1 VCALPSVLGDERLQ
15 RLHQRRVHLDDLDL
29 GALHERSDR
38 RRREADIADLD
49 AADRQDA
56 EARVDS
62 YAVSVSAA
70 FDGLSSS
77 MNAAIAFVS
86 FIRHLG
92 PSLPLAAGRWV
103 PRCARKDISR
113 HFRC

>member
-1 VCALPSVLGDERLQ
+1 MNAFSGSTSAGYILMTWTLEPFTSARIVGGAKLISPTLMPQIGET
-15 RLHQRRVHLDDLDL
+15 RRP
-29 GALHERSDR
+29 
-38 RRREADIADLD
+38 
-49 AADRQDA
+49 
-56 EARVDS
+56 
-62 YAVSVSAA
+62 VSLSAA
-70 FDGLSSS
+70 FDGLGSS